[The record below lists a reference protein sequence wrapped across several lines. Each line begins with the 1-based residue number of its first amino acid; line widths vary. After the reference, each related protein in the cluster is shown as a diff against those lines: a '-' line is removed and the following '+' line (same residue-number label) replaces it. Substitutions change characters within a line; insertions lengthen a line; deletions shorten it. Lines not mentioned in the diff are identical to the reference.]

1 MLKKTVFTAAAIAL
15 AFAAQ
20 PAAAAQLKWV
30 GCGISKKGFMAAMA
44 KAYQAETGI
53 EILVEGG
60 GATRGIRDTASGASD
75 MGGSCRHKL
84 LVDEERNARMIPIGW
99 DAIVAITHPDN
110 PVKRISLD
118 NLKAIFEGRITNW
131 KDLGGPSVPIE
142 LVVRKGKTSG
152 VGLLVRE
159 LLFFDPE
166 RDFPAGAIR
175 LKSSGP
181 VEKHIEA
188 NPYAI
193 AFTGISSG
201 RKRNV
206 NFLGIDD
213 VEPSYENIAK
223 GAYSLVRPLYLVIPK
238 HPSEEV
244 AQFVRYATGPQGQE
258 IVRQEGTVNL
268 IDGAGLW
275 PKFRRDALIARREG
289 AF

>member
-1 MLKKTVFTAAAIAL
+1 MLKQAFLLAGAL
-15 AFAAQ
+15 TLALAAQ
-20 PAAAAQLKWV
+20 PAEAAKLKWV

-44 KAYQAETGI
+44 KAYQAETGV
-53 EILVEGG
+53 EIVVEGG

-84 LVDEERNARMIPIGW
+84 LLDEERNARMIPIGW

-110 PVKRISLD
+110 PVQQIALD
-118 NLKAIFEGRITNW
+118 DLKAIFEGRITNW
-131 KDLGGPSVPIE
+131 RDLGGPSAPIE

-159 LLFFDPE
+159 LLFFDPQ
-166 RDFPAGAIR
+166 RDFPAGATR

-181 VEKHIEA
+181 VEKHVEA

-201 RKRNV
+201 RKRDV
-206 NFLGIDD
+206 NFLGIDGVD
-213 VEPSYENIAK
+213 PSYGNIAS

-238 HPSEEV
+238 RPSEQV
-244 AQFVRYATGPQGQE
+244 ARFVRYATGPQGQE

-275 PKFRRDALIARREG
+275 PKFRQDALIARREG
-289 AF
+289 KF